1 MPTPNEIL
9 KRWFDEVWNEGR
21 QSSIRDLMAS
31 DAVIQGLPGGPVEG
45 PDAFIAFHD
54 QFNSLFHE
62 LDFLINEAMEW
73 GDEAMARVNLI
84 MTHRSTGHRAALEGA
99 CWIRCRDGQIREAR
113 NYINFLELLQ
123 QLSLAPADYFQQRA
137 VAPARV
143 P

>member
-21 QSSIRDLMAS
+21 QASIQELLAA
-31 DAVIQGLPGGPVEG
+31 DAVVLGLPGGPIEG
-45 PDAFIAFHD
+45 PAAFAAFHS
-54 QFNSLFHE
+54 QFSSVFHE

-84 MTHRSTGHRAALEGA
+84 MTHRASGHRAALEGA
-99 CWIRCRDGQIREAR
+99 CWIRCRNGQILEAR

-123 QLSLAPADYFQQRA
+123 QLSLAPKDYFQQRA
-137 VAPARV
+137 SAP
-143 P
+143 PGSS